1 MADRTG
7 LGVLGLVFGG
17 VTAVVLLIAAFVV
30 TSHVDGRPALDHGQ
44 AATYGELRYA
54 VPFAWGYDTLRHTV
68 GRPDTD

>member
-17 VTAVVLLIAAFVV
+17 VAAVVLLIAAFVV

-44 AATYGELRYA
+44 AATSAGQSGGWSA
-54 VPFAWGYDTLRHTV
+54 GS
-68 GRPDTD
+68 

>member
-30 TSHVDGRPALDHGQ
+30 TSHVDGRLAPNHDRE
-44 AATYGELRYA
+44 ATSA
-54 VPFAWGYDTLRHTV
+54 
-68 GRPDTD
+68 GRSGSLSAGS